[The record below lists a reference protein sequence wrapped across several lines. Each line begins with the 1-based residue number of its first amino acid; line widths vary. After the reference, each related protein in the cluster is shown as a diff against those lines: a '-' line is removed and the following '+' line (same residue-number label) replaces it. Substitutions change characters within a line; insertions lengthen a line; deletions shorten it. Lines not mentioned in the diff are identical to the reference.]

1 MSIRTIFLPALATK
15 LVRRARI
22 SGAAVPIRHPAFAV
36 RQTGG
41 MSLSP
46 RRGALVALVSL
57 SLVASA
63 CANRAEPGAD
73 SVPATT
79 NAPTATGAPVTTEA
93 PTDTDAPAAESVTF
107 GDLESPCGPSAE
119 GVVNSVDPD
128 EAKGS
133 TDVIRLAA
141 SSDKGNVA
149 VPGLNGEL
157 YDQAVAFAAWCNE
170 QGGIA
175 GVPVEILDADAKLFD
190 VPAQMENICD
200 NAFAMAGGGFAFD
213 DQEFPRFHECGMIDI
228 AGFTV
233 TAGKSLSDNL
243 ISPMPNPSNAKD
255 GGWFAWAT
263 AVYPEAMQSFGTV
276 YSDILTSQVVEEQ
289 YVEIAETLGGTTVVE
304 RIPYNSLGEANWTP
318 IAQQLKDAGVRAMA
332 FVGVPEVLPKLTKAM
347 DEIGYRPELIMADA
361 GFYAEVL
368 LEQGGSSV
376 EGVVVRTAYALF
388 EESAGVKS
396 VADYLAM
403 MDVHNPE
410 GKVSG
415 LGMQGLSAMLLF
427 ASAARDCFAE
437 GEVLTRSCV
446 MEKAAVYTNW
456 TGGGLHGPS
465 NPGTNRP
472 SPCYQMIEVRDGGF
486 TRLYPPLEPTDADRA
501 IIPSTEITAEGWACD
516 ESTVVDLVGDYGDT
530 EIGRIK

>member
-1 MSIRTIFLPALATK
+1 
-15 LVRRARI
+15 
-22 SGAAVPIRHPAFAV
+22 
-36 RQTGG
+36 

-46 RRGALVALVSL
+46 RRGAWFALASIVLVTTS
-57 SLVASA
+57 
-63 CANRAEPGAD
+63 CANRADTGSTTVAAE
-73 SVPATT
+73 VPVTEAATAT
-79 NAPTATGAPVTTEA
+79 SAPTGTDAPVSTEA
-93 PTDTDAPAAESVTF
+93 PSVDTVTF
-107 GDLESPCGPSAE
+107 GDLASPCGPAVD
-119 GVVNSVDPD
+119 GVTNTVEPD
-128 EAKGS
+128 QAGGS
-133 TDVIRLAA
+133 SDTIRLAA
-141 SSDKGNVA
+141 ASDKGNVA

-157 YDQAVAFAAWCNE
+157 YDQAVAFAGWCNA
-170 QGGIA
+170 QGGI
-175 GVPVEILDADAKLFD
+175 GGLPVEIIDADAKLFE

-233 TAGKSLSDNL
+233 STGKSLSDNL
-243 ISPMPNPSNAKD
+243 VSPMPNPSNAKD

-263 AVYPEAMQSFGTV
+263 AVYPEAMQTFGTV
-276 YSDILTSQVVEEQ
+276 YSDILTSQLVEEQ
-289 YVEIAETLGGTTVVE
+289 YVEIAEALGGTTVVE

-347 DEIGYRPELIMADA
+347 DEIGYRPDLIMADA

-388 EESAGVKS
+388 EEADRVKA

-403 MDVHNPE
+403 MDEHNAD

-427 ASAARDCFAE
+427 ASAARDCLAE
-437 GEVLTRSCV
+437 SDVLTRSCV
-446 MEKAAVYTNW
+446 IDKAATYTDW

-472 SPCYQMIEVRDGGF
+472 SPCYQMIQVRDGAF
-486 TRLYPPLEPTDADRA
+486 TRLYPPLKPTDADRA

-530 EIGRIK
+530 ELGKIK

>member
-1 MSIRTIFLPALATK
+1 
-15 LVRRARI
+15 
-22 SGAAVPIRHPAFAV
+22 
-36 RQTGG
+36 

-46 RRGALVALVSL
+46 RRGASLALVSFV
-57 SLVASA
+57 LVATS
-63 CANRAEPGAD
+63 CANRADTESTTVPENPSTVEP
-73 SVPATT
+73 TT
-79 NAPTATGAPVTTEA
+79 ETTAPVTTVA
-93 PTDTDAPAAESVTF
+93 PIVETVTF
-107 GDLESPCGPSAE
+107 GDLESPCGPAAE
-119 GVVNSVDPD
+119 GTENSVESDQAGGTPD
-128 EAKGS
+128 
-133 TDVIRLAA
+133 TIRLAA
-141 SSDKGNVA
+141 ASDKGNMA

-157 YDQAVAFAAWCNE
+157 YDQAVAFAGWCNA
-170 QGGIA
+170 QGGIG
-175 GVPVEILDADAKLFD
+175 GVPVEIIDADAKLFE

-233 TAGKSLSDNL
+233 SAGKSLSDNL

-263 AVYPEAMQSFGTV
+263 SVYPEAMQSFGTV
-276 YSDILTSQVVEEQ
+276 YSDILTSQVVEQQ
-289 YVEIAETLGGTTVVE
+289 YVEIAEALGGTTVVE
-304 RIPYNSLGEANWTP
+304 RIPYNSLGEPNWTP
-318 IAQQLKDAGVRAMA
+318 IAQQLKDSGVRAMA

-388 EESAGVKS
+388 EEAERVTA
-396 VADYLAM
+396 VTDYLDM
-403 MDVHNPE
+403 MNEHNPG

-437 GEVLTRSCV
+437 SDVLTRSCV
-446 MEKAAVYTNW
+446 IDKAATYVDW
-456 TGGGLHGPS
+456 TGGGLHAPS
-465 NPGTNRP
+465 SPGTNRP
-472 SPCYQMIEVRDGGF
+472 SPCYQMIQVRDGAF
-486 TRLYPPLEPTDADRA
+486 TRLYPPIEPTDADRA
-501 IIPSTEITAEGWACD
+501 IVPSTEITAEGWACD

-530 EIGRIK
+530 ELGRIK